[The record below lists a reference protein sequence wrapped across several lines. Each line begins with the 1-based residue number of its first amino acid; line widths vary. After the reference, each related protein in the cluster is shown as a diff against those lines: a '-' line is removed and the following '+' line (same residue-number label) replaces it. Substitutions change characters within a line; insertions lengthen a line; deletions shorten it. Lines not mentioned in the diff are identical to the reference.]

1 MLAVIF
7 ETLLGGERGGI
18 SSMSSSK
25 IEDLKNL
32 FARTSTGVGSLFIL
46 RRQESLSFLL
56 AYYDLIAESLE
67 LELGAN
73 SNYLY

>member
-32 FARTSTGVGSLFIL
+32 FARTSTGVGSLFSL

-56 AYYDLIAESLE
+56 AYYDLIVES